1 VDEDEER
8 KNKKLSKNLKRGNQ
22 IPLFFVWR
30 VTRPV

>member
-8 KNKKLSKNLKRGNQ
+8 KNKKLSKNLKRENKH
-22 IPLFFVWR
+22 LSFFRLV